1 MIVWSKKA
9 QSPSQLMKCLHGDE
23 HGLAVKANVAWRR
36 AQTRYQGKRCQDNK
50 HTRYQGK
57 RCQDNEHRVVVKA
70 IVDMATSGRRE
81 GWMREAALMSLLAVV

>member
-23 HGLAVKANVAWRR
+23 HGLVVKANVAWRR
-36 AQTRYQGKRCQDNK
+36 AQ
-50 HTRYQGK
+50 TRYQGK